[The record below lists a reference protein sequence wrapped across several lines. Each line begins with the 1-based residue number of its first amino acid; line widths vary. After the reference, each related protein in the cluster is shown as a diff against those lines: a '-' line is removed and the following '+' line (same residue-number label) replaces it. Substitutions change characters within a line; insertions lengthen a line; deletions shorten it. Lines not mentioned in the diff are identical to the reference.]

1 MPDKD
6 LNKYSEV
13 TDLNFDQEN
22 PHIAICGRWQ
32 GYSAN
37 GRTQELLL
45 KSDTEGKLPQD
56 IIKSLE
62 GKVPEQVLTKMS
74 FSNKRRS
81 LQEAL
86 ETVLKTSHEEYI
98 WVDVYDFNE
107 DMVAFRFNGQLWAVD
122 YESTET
128 GVVTIGQDLRV
139 TSNRELY
146 IDSETG
152 EELIKS
158 ALWCKDKNPEVE
170 ETSELEDTDA
180 DGEIE
185 GEVPT
190 DTPDV
195 EDKEDIMSDKQD
207 VVTMTQEEMQEMVKN
222 AVANAVTAD
231 RKEQEELRKA
241 AELKAETTELVK
253 GMAFVDEGDVE
264 ELVKSLM
271 SEGGEVLVKA
281 LTAAKDK
288 VSELETELEKKA
300 EVPEEKKE
308 EELEKGNKD
317 NLESEQLTNKDRT
330 AQLADIVKAK
340 LKK

>member
-1 MPDKD
+1 MED
-6 LNKYSEV
+6 LNKYSEI
-13 TDLNFDQEN
+13 TELNFEGED
-22 PHIAICGRWQ
+22 PHIAICHEFQ

-37 GRTQELLL
+37 GKTEALLF
-45 KSDTEGKLPQD
+45 KSGEDGVVLQD

-122 YESTET
+122 YESTES
-128 GVVTIGQDLRV
+128 GVVTIGRDLRV

-146 IDSETG
+146 VDSETG

-158 ALWCKDKNPEVE
+158 SLWCEDKNPEVE

-195 EDKEDIMSDKQD
+195 EDKEDIMSEEKD
-207 VVTMTQEEMQEMVKN
+207 VVKMTQEEMQEMVKN
-222 AVANAVTAD
+222 AIIAD

>member
-122 YESTET
+122 YESTES

-146 IDSETG
+146 VDSETG

-158 ALWCKDKNPEVE
+158 SLWCEDKNPEVE

-195 EDKEDIMSDKQD
+195 EDKEDIMSEEKD
-207 VVTMTQEEMQEMVKN
+207 VVKMTQEEMQEMVKN
-222 AVANAVTAD
+222 AIIAD

-308 EELEKGNKD
+308 EELEKGKD

>member
-1 MPDKD
+1 MSNTD

-22 PHIAICGRWQ
+22 PHIAICGKWQ

-37 GRTQELLL
+37 GKIQELLL
-45 KSDTEGKLPQD
+45 KSDTEGEIPQD

-62 GKVPEQVLTKMS
+62 GSIPEQVLLKMS
-74 FSNKRRS
+74 FSNKRRN

-86 ETVLKTSHEEYI
+86 EMSLKPSYEDYV
-98 WVDVYDFNE
+98 WVDVHDFND
-107 DMVAFRFNGQLWAVD
+107 DMVAFRFNNQLWAVD
-122 YESTET
+122 YKISEE
-128 GVVTIGQDLRV
+128 GVITIGKDLRT

-146 IDSETG
+146 VDSDTG

-158 ALWCKDKNPEVE
+158 SSWCQDENPEVE
-170 ETSELEDTDA
+170 DTSEVEDADT

-195 EDKEDIMSDKQD
+195 EDKEDIMSEEKD
-207 VVTMTQEEMQEMVKN
+207 VVKMTQEEMQEMVKN
-222 AVANAVTAD
+222 AIIAD

-253 GMAFVDEGDVE
+253 GMPFVAEGDVE
-264 ELVKSLM
+264 ELVKSLLV
-271 SEGGEVLVKA
+271 EGGEVLVNT
-281 LTAAKDK
+281 LTAATAK
-288 VSELETELEKKA
+288 VSELEAELEKKA
-300 EVPEEKKE
+300 ESPEEKKE
-308 EELEKGNKD
+308 EQGLEKGKD
-317 NLESEQLTNKDRT
+317 ALEPELVDKDRT

-340 LKK
+340 LTK